1 MSEEHRTKLNA
12 VAITAL
18 VVVAG
23 VVLYNMGFLDE
34 VVNILRG
41 VHEPVLIESNQD
53 FLTQGWPGNGT
64 TTNPYVISGIAV
76 NPVEN
81 KPCIDIRNTTA
92 SFTIKD
98 CYLISNFYRPA
109 IRMNAVQN
117 ALVQNCFISITKGKG
132 IEAVNVSNSNF
143 IKNSISGFVN
153 TSSEVVKL
161 TSADGIYGF
170 RGFNNEFSDNR
181 LSNLYQHGIRLS
193 HMDHCT
199 VANNMISNSRIGV
212 FLYNGWYC
220 DIEYNEIFNS
230 GHGGS
235 LAIGNNGIEIYAGA
249 FLSVRNNLI
258 HHNAGYGIQTSAWRS
273 AITNNTIHDNEL
285 GGIFS
290 EGSSFISITG
300 CIVANNGG
308 DGVAF
313 KGWSYFHAGNC
324 IIETSYIH
332 HNVGS
337 GIYFYCVDD
346 GEAHDN
352 RIEFNGEWGIYMLEC
367 LNTTES
373 NNVFDSNTLGDVSP

>member
-1 MSEEHRTKLNA
+1 
-12 VAITAL
+12 
-18 VVVAG
+18 
-23 VVLYNMGFLDE
+23 
-34 VVNILRG
+34 
-41 VHEPVLIESNQD
+41 
-53 FLTQGWPGNGT
+53 
-64 TTNPYVISGIAV
+64 
-76 NPVEN
+76 
-81 KPCIDIRNTTA
+81 
-92 SFTIKD
+92 
-98 CYLISNFYRPA
+98 
-109 IRMNAVQN
+109 
-117 ALVQNCFISITKGKG
+117 
-132 IEAVNVSNSNF
+132 
-143 IKNSISGFVN
+143 
-153 TSSEVVKL
+153 
-161 TSADGIYGF
+161 
-170 RGFNNEFSDNR
+170 
-181 LSNLYQHGIRLS
+181 
-193 HMDHCT
+193 MDHCT
-199 VANNMISNSRIGV
+199 VSNNMISNSRIGV

-220 DIEYNEIFNS
+220 DIEDNEIFNS

-235 LAIGNNGIEIYAGA
+235 LAIGNSGIEIYAGA

-258 HHNAGYGIQTSAWRS
+258 HHNAGYGIQNSAWRS

-308 DGVAF
+308 VGVAF

-332 HNVGS
+332 HNEES